1 MCFLEPGQKHEWGDI
16 VAPFCAQVV
25 VVPLNKMRSY
35 ANCVTGVMS
44 HRPLQVQYYMDPAM
58 KDAVRQVVEA
68 QQPDLLYAH
77 TIRMGQYIEP
87 YVDIPRVL
95 AMQISMTLNYRRLAE
110 QARGL
115 GSKVFYNLES
125 RKVPRFRGQTRSLFQ
140 STTNLRA

>member
-1 MCFLEPGQKHEWGDI
+1 MNIVIVAPRFPFPLDEGDRLTIYHMLRHFSERHTVSLVCFLEPGQKHEWGDI

-77 TIRMGQYIEP
+77 TISSGR
-87 YVDIPRVL
+87 
-95 AMQISMTLNYRRLAE
+95 
-110 QARGL
+110 
-115 GSKVFYNLES
+115 
-125 RKVPRFRGQTRSLFQ
+125 
-140 STTNLRA
+140 